1 MSSPVGSVGSRPQ
14 PPVATASQNVAPR
27 PQPAASEEAMPADKM
42 ESKEE
47 ASGGLDVSA

>member
-14 PPVATASQNVAPR
+14 PPVASASQAVTPR
-27 PQPAASEEAMPADKM
+27 PQQAVSEEAMPADEM
-42 ESKEE
+42 ESKQE

>member
-14 PPVATASQNVAPR
+14 TPVASASQNVAPR
-27 PQPAASEEAMPADKM
+27 PQPAAEEAKPAEQM
-42 ESKEE
+42 EAKEE